1 MKSPSGDLGAKLT
14 HREVTEKH
22 REWIKKAYV
31 YDFEN
36 IGESYLRNKINLPE
50 IRIQYF
56 GEFNYEEIVIKSAI
70 SYLKNDVACILKKGS
85 KNEVL

>member
-1 MKSPSGDLGAKLT
+1 MFSY
-14 HREVTEKH
+14 
-22 REWIKKAYV
+22 I

-36 IGESYLRNKINLPE
+36 IGNSHLRNKINLPE
-50 IRIQYF
+50 IRKQYF